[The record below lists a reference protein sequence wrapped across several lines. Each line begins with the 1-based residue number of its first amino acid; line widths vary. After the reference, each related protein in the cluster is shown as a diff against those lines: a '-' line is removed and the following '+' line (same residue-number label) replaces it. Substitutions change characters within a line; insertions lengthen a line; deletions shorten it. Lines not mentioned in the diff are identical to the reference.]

1 MAQDYVARSCPSE
14 AHGCVAC
21 PLTAP
26 PDLQMARSS
35 PEMSAHWGQDGVL
48 DQRERPRLTR
58 RSSITVLVL
67 LRMNQSHSTWQ
78 LSVPGLL
85 QGSRSAVPPPWPN
98 RASPTGNL
106 TVDARHSHLHNCD
119 FIPTHEQA

>member
-35 PEMSAHWGQDGVL
+35 PEMSAHWGSRWRARPTRTAEADPAVIDYGLGAPQDEPISQYL
-48 DQRERPRLTR
+48 AAI
-58 RSSITVLVL
+58 SS
-67 LRMNQSHSTWQ
+67 RAP
-78 LSVPGLL
+78 PGL
-85 QGSRSAVPPPWPN
+85 QISRSALALLC
-98 RASPTGNL
+98 RSSHSRTGFGASATNNP
-106 TVDARHSHLHNCD
+106 R
-119 FIPTHEQA
+119 